1 MLYCPYL
8 LLFEGT
14 LQKDLCVHLCGIQGC
29 HISPRNLD
37 FVHTREICFL
47 SNSIKNCF
55 NSMIQRKHYVFL
67 PQEMCSLPLN
77 TKHFTVWQS
86 WSIEM
91 KNTVPCAS
99 ASQTSP
105 QPHQNFP
112 HQLDSFTGHQQ
123 DGDAMQASFSPGLSG
138 DKESSY
144 TFSLLHSSQAELRCR
159 TKPQLLHTGYLHQ
172 KSHF

>member
-1 MLYCPYL
+1 MLYCLYL

-105 QPHQNFP
+105 QPHQNCP

-123 DGDAMQASFSPGLSG
+123 DGGCNAG
-138 DKESSY
+138 
-144 TFSLLHSSQAELRCR
+144 
-159 TKPQLLHTGYLHQ
+159 QLLSRALRRQ
-172 KSHF
+172 RVLL